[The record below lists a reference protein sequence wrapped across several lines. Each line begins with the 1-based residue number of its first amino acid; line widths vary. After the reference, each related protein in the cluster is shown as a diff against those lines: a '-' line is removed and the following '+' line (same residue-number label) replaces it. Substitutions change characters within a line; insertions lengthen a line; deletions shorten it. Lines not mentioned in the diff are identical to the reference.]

1 MHGLSSFTVN
11 QKLRSTWLFCENE
24 QAEEILLRLWVRVSV
39 GVSCQAEEPMNEAR
53 GPPEAALLRRTRV
66 RLHIHNHTPLAK
78 DPKILDNVRL
88 TTHALAR
95 AIQRAATA

>member
-1 MHGLSSFTVN
+1 
-11 QKLRSTWLFCENE
+11 
-24 QAEEILLRLWVRVSV
+24 
-39 GVSCQAEEPMNEAR
+39 MNEAR